1 MATSDMGILI
11 SGQKY
16 LQIVPQRRGFYL
28 MVLSSNNKMEV
39 KRK

>member
-16 LQIVPQRRGFYL
+16 LQIFPQMRSFYL
-28 MVLSSNNKMEV
+28 MVISSNNKMEV
-39 KRK
+39 RRK